1 MTDNILVLL
10 DSTPDGQL
18 SKNTPGLLGAASVL
32 GNPVALIVGAG
43 EHADALAAAAAG
55 LGAAKVLLAD
65 GDSSIYSTPTVD
77 ALQAAAA
84 LVQPAAVLAA
94 HSDQSKEVVA
104 RFAIRNGAAVNYDAI
119 DVSRDAEGIIA
130 SHSAYGGAFVVT
142 SAVTFAAPVITVRQ
156 GVVEARG
163 TAQPVVAEKLA
174 VTASGRKSAVI
185 ESLVVADAPT
195 STRPELRGA
204 TKVVS
209 GGRGLGTAEKFVL
222 VEQLADALG
231 AAVGASRAAVDAGF
245 VPQTFQVGQTGVQVS
260 PQLYV
265 ALGISGAIQHKAGMQ
280 TAKTIIAINK
290 DETAPIFEIADFG
303 VVGDVFTVVPQLI
316 AALEASGK

>member
-1 MTDNILVLL
+1 MSDNILVLL
-10 DSTPDGQL
+10 DTTPDGQL
-18 SKNTPGLLGAASVL
+18 SKNAAGLLGAAAGI

-55 LGAAKVLLAD
+55 AGASKVLLAD
-65 GDSSIYSTPTVD
+65 GDTTIYSTPTVD

-84 LVQPAAVLAA
+84 QIQPAAVLAA

-104 RFAIRNGAAVNYDAI
+104 RFAVRTGAAVNYDAI
-119 DVSRDAEGIIA
+119 DVSRDAEGIVA
-130 SHSAYGGAFVVT
+130 AHSAYGGAFVVT

-174 VTASGRKSAVI
+174 VTSSGRKSAVI
-185 ESLVVADAPT
+185 ESIEVADAPT

-280 TAKTIIAINK
+280 TAKTIVAINK